1 MPKILLGV
9 LAVAAVAGWAV
20 AFVFFDKSG
29 DLVGKLE
36 NSEAERAKLAEDL
49 ESARKDLGKY
59 TESAGR
65 LDEIGEEVRAAEDR
79 VAALEGMGQAA
90 RKELATVRN
99 DAEAGKAELATVEST
114 LRERKAE
121 VGEIEQEIER
131 AGTELELLRAAT
143 EEMRQMAEPAET
155 GQAVEGQPQT
165 QAASEAEPR
174 VAEAKQTDRVAE
186 AKRRFQIVDQ
196 NGDGELAKFEFRL
209 NSIKLLGVIDANQD
223 GFVTRDETFLS
234 PEQFALFEFNGDGKI
249 SPLEFVDERTFR
261 NIDADKQGSITF
273 EEYMTFVQGT
283 AP

>member
-1 MPKILLGV
+1 MPKIFLGI

-36 NSEAERAKLAEDL
+36 TSEAERAKLAEDL

-65 LDEIGEEVRAAEDR
+65 LDEIGEEVRAAEDQ
-79 VAALEGMGQAA
+79 VAALEGMRQAA
-90 RKELATVRN
+90 RKELAAVRN
-99 DAEAGKAELATVEST
+99 EAEAGKAALATVESE

-131 AGTELELLRAAT
+131 AEIELTHLHAEAGELR
-143 EEMRQMAEPAET
+143 RMAEPAET
-155 GQAVEGQPQT
+155 GQLVERQPQT
-165 QAASEAEPR
+165 QAASEVEPR
-174 VAEAKQTDRVAE
+174 VAEPNQTDRIAE

-234 PEQFALFEFNGDGKI
+234 PEQFELFEFNGDGKI